1 MAKLTEAYNT
11 LAQNQQK
18 EIEELKKENA
28 ELIEIRDMGCK
39 VMEKAKETEKENA
52 ELTEFLKKTRT
63 TMEKMDNII
72 KGQKKENEEL
82 KKEIEE
88 LKQENEKVK
97 EYNNNEEWDELM
109 EFTSTLSGSP
119 AEPEDIKDYING
131 VNGMVGEL
139 KEEIEELKQ
148 AIHDKNACLLSWG
161 EQEKKLKA
169 ILYEG
174 DNEK

>member
-1 MAKLTEAYNT
+1 MKAELKDKVMTWENISKKKTNALIPFFKKLDIDYSPAFDGGDY
-11 LAQNQQK
+11 
-18 EIEELKKENA
+18 IEECLEKVSVKIAELKKENA
-28 ELIEIRDMGCK
+28 EL
-39 VMEKAKETEKENA
+39 
-52 ELTEFLKKTRT
+52 KK
-63 TMEKMDNII
+63 
-72 KGQKKENEEL
+72 
-82 KKEIEE
+82 
-88 LKQENEKVK
+88 ENEKVK

-139 KEEIEELKQ
+139 KEEIEELKET
-148 AIHDKNACLLSWG
+148 IKDKNACLLSWG

>member
-52 ELTEFLKKTRT
+52 ELTELLKKTST

-72 KGQKKENEEL
+72 EGQKKENEEL
-82 KKEIEE
+82 KKENAE
-88 LKQENEKVK
+88 LK